1 MSHRSHP
8 PYRIG
13 LRTIKTGLAVIIAL
27 LLDTLR
33 PSAIPI
39 FAAIGAIVVMSRT
52 LSDAITAATT
62 QLAGITCGALAG
74 CLFTLLFP
82 NDRYVAIGLGLIL
95 LIPICHPLRIGFA
108 VPLTCIV
115 FVSVCL
121 YDPTHG
127 TPVAYAMNR
136 FLDTSIGLAV
146 GFSVNFVIKPYNN
159 HSLILRLF
167 HEYLESY
174 PSALSELLMHG
185 HYPVLSPFETK
196 IRHLHDEIRLFSEQP
211 FPHRKQRKEEAAYL
225 EGCYQLAEK
234 MYLALSA
241 LCGMD
246 TLGIPCQRSCQRLSA
261 LGITLSTAE
270 APRPPLDKNNDE
282 NNTVLNYHLNTLL
295 DARSFLTELLNN
307 AAPKQI

>member
-1 MSHRSHP
+1 MFRSAHLH
-8 PYRIG
+8 YHIG
-13 LRTIKTGLAVIIAL
+13 LRTVKTGLAVVLAL
-27 LLDTLR
+27 LLASLR
-33 PSAIPI
+33 PTSLPI

-82 NDRYVAIGLGLIL
+82 NDRYIAIGLGLIL
-95 LIPICHPLRIGFA
+95 LIPICQPLRIGFA

-121 YDPTHG
+121 YDPTRG
-127 TPVAYAMNR
+127 TPFAYAINR

-146 GFSVNFVIKPYNN
+146 GFVINAVLKPYNN

-167 HEYLESY
+167 SEYTAAYL
-174 PSALSELLMHG
+174 SALHDLLSG

-196 IRHLHDEIRLFSEQP
+196 LHQLHDEIRIFSEQP
-211 FPHRKQRKEEAAYL
+211 FPDRKQRKTESAYL
-225 EGCYQLAEK
+225 YGCYQLAEK
-234 MYLALSA
+234 MYMALSA

-246 TLGIPCQRSCQRLSA
+246 TLGTLNERNRQRLA
-261 LGITLSTAE
+261 GLGVELP
-270 APRPPLDKNNDE
+270 APVPDAKLE
-282 NNTVLNYHLNTLL
+282 EYSIVLNYHLHTLL
-295 DARSFLTELLNN
+295 EAHGYLTELLSA
-307 AAPKQI
+307 AAPRLH